1 MFFSISLCGFSPL
14 LFLLYHLSNAIMRHL
29 ITNESKNSAL
39 LIGLFQTY
47 INIQS
52 KYAKNT

>member
-1 MFFSISLCGFSPL
+1 
-14 LFLLYHLSNAIMRHL
+14 MRHL